1 MRRKNIT
8 GEMMMGYISQ
18 ALLLLMREKPY
29 AEITI
34 GEITHRAGVNRST
47 YYRHFDTK
55 ESIVRFYL
63 DTVMCEYRQ
72 VFAEKQSM
80 DFTLYLLTM
89 FQTFYRHKEDLLLLH
104 GEGLSIY
111 LLDVLMKHFRF
122 EEIANGASIEQ
133 QYRASYHLGGIYNNM
148 LLWFSHGMTEPPKEM
163 ARVAMTYRPAESL
176 TLFNF

>member
-1 MRRKNIT
+1 
-8 GEMMMGYISQ
+8 MGYISQ
-18 ALLLLMREKPY
+18 ALLLLMHEKPY

-34 GEITHRAGVNRST
+34 GEITHKAGVNRST

-55 ESIVRFYL
+55 ESIVRFYF
-63 DTVMCEYRQ
+63 DEVMREYREA
-72 VFAEKQSM
+72 FAEMQSM

-111 LLDVLMKHFRF
+111 LLDVLMEHFRF
-122 EEIANGASIEQ
+122 EEIVKGATIEQ

-148 LLWFSHGMTEPPKEM
+148 LLWFLHGMAEPPKEM
-163 ARVAMTYRPAESL
+163 ARIALSCRPAESL